1 MAIVAAAIM
10 FASSASS
17 CMLSV
22 ARSMVPAAGA
32 STSAPNAGAAASTAA
47 PSGRG
52 TAAPAGSGPQVAA
65 KGGLATRFFAPYLP
79 LEMFEYDFPM
89 ATGPAK
95 NYTLAFVLSDA
106 KGTLLWDGTQPLANP
121 KVIKRVDELR
131 RAGGDV
137 IISCGGAN
145 GSEVGTVIKDVAKL
159 TAAYQSIVSMYKLK
173 MLDLDIEGGSVSG
186 PSVDIRN
193 KALVALKKA
202 NPGLKISYTL
212 AADKDGVNYL
222 SVDLLSN
229 AKKNGLVVDCVNAM
243 LMDFGGVSASGV
255 ISGAKA
261 TIAQLNKIGMTST
274 SVGICFM
281 LGVNDSGGTMTL
293 ADAEAVAKYAKGE
306 KRVMWMSFWSVA
318 RDNGSCAGRKY
329 ADAKCS
335 GVAQSTYAY
344 ANAVK
349 KSFP

>member
-1 MAIVAAAIM
+1 M
-10 FASSASS
+10 SAPQI
-17 CMLSV
+17 
-22 ARSMVPAAGA
+22 ATPAAQTQVG
-32 STSAPNAGAAASTAA
+32 SAPLSA
-47 PSGRG
+47 PQTPGV
-52 TAAPAGSGPQVAA
+52 QVAS
-65 KGGLATRFFAPYLP
+65 KGGLSTRFFAPYLP
-79 LEMFEYDFPM
+79 LEMFNYDFDM
-89 ATGPAK
+89 AKGPSK

-106 KGTLLWDGTQPLANP
+106 KGTLLWDGTQPLTNP

-131 RAGGDV
+131 KAGGDV
-137 IISCGGAN
+137 IVSCGGAN

-159 TAAYQSIVSMYKLK
+159 TAAYQKIVSTFKLK

-186 PSVDIRN
+186 PSVAVRN

-212 AADKDGVNYL
+212 AADKDGINYL
-222 SVDLLSN
+222 SVDLLKD
-229 AKKNGLVVDCVNAM
+229 AKKNGLVVDCVNSM
-243 LMDFGGVSASGV
+243 LMDFPNVGAAGV

-274 SVGICFM
+274 SVGMCFM

-293 ADAEAVAKYAKGE
+293 ADAEAVAKYAKSE

-318 RDNGSCAGRKY
+318 RDNGSCAGRAY

-335 GVAQSTYAY
+335 GVSQATYAY

-349 KSFP
+349 KHFP